1 MPRPQCLA
9 LFSSCAHGEHTC
21 GQRCESPC
29 PCSLTLNRR
38 GKEKAAASQIK
49 PGVMRSDTM
58 MGSSVQLLQFKGRVP
73 MESLEVEDIE
83 DGRSDYHTNG
93 ITVNNGWKVRNI
105 VKNKWFV
112 LIAKTPQEKRE
123 WMEAVRG
130 LKDRKR
136 REWAWLGGARVG

>member
-1 MPRPQCLA
+1 M
-9 LFSSCAHGEHTC
+9 
-21 GQRCESPC
+21 
-29 PCSLTLNRR
+29 CSLTLKGR
-38 GKEKAAASQIK
+38 GKEKAAAQNKHSL
-49 PGVMRSDTM
+49 MRSDTM
-58 MGSSVQLLQFKGRVP
+58 LGVSLQQLQFKGRVP

-136 REWAWLGGARVG
+136 REWGLGGAWAG

>member
-1 MPRPQCLA
+1 MPPFLPCL
-9 LFSSCAHGEHTC
+9 
-21 GQRCESPC
+21 P
-29 PCSLTLNRR
+29 PVCSLTLKGR
-38 GKEKAAASQIK
+38 GKEKAAAQNK

-58 MGSSVQLLQFKGRVP
+58 MGVSLQQLQFKGRVP
-73 MESLEVEDIE
+73 MESLEVEDVE

-136 REWAWLGGARVG
+136 REWAGLGWGLGGVIGNGVETCVYVVHYS